1 MSPAS
6 LGKPNSQT
14 LDWLDRSLAR
24 SKTVGHAR
32 KQKPTGNSKL
42 CFKSLQGPSTTLLLR
57 VNMRGDGLYCLPQAK
72 QWVLVSDCAD
82 QTLPSQINKSYC
94 KISHWLKVC
103 ISSGVAAL
111 STFRGIWVGE
121 EQLLVKKVKIQSLQ
135 AASSPLH
142 LALAKTSWHWC

>member
-14 LDWLDRSLAR
+14 LDWLDQSLAR

-42 CFKSLQGPSTTLLLR
+42 CFKSLQGPSTTSLLR
-57 VNMRGDGLYCLPQAK
+57 VNMPGDGLYSSPQAK